1 MRSPFI
7 SWIPALAVAL
17 MTAGCA
23 QTDTGITTA
32 VKSKFAAD
40 DQVKAYQIDV
50 DTRDKV
56 VTLKGSVDTPAAKTR
71 AVELA
76 RNTDGVRSVTDNITV
91 SGALGSASPSIP
103 DAAQATLSDGGIT
116 ALVKSKLLGDP
127 DVSGLK
133 IDVDTENGVVTLKG
147 QVRTQ
152 AERDEAIRLTREVD
166 GVKSVQDQLTIVP

>member
-1 MRSPFI
+1 MRTRCI
-7 SWIPALAVAL
+7 RWIAPLAVVL
-17 MTAGCA
+17 LTAGCA

-32 VKSKFAAD
+32 VKGKLAAD

-56 VTLKGSVDTPAAKTR
+56 VTLSGSVDTPAAKSR
-71 AVELA
+71 AVDLA
-76 RNTDGVRSVTDNITV
+76 RNTDGVTSVTDNITV
-91 SGALGSASPSIP
+91 GGALGSATPAMP
-103 DAAQATLSDGGIT
+103 DAQQATLSDGGIT
-116 ALVKSKLLGDP
+116 ATVKSKLLGDP

-133 IDVDTENGVVTLKG
+133 IDVDTRDGVVTLKG

-166 GVKSVQDQLTIVP
+166 GVKSVQDQLTVVP